1 MSFGNKS
8 DVVQCF
14 VLLLL
19 LILMG
24 GVCGIVRQMV
34 LASLMRLVKFMICF
48 LVTVAQVY
56 KILGMRVF

>member
-19 LILMG
+19 LILMD

-34 LASLMRLVKFMICF
+34 LASLMRLVKFMRCF
-48 LVTVAQVY
+48 LVTVA
-56 KILGMRVF
+56 